1 MPNMIKNLNIQTFWF
16 KYFV

>member
-1 MPNMIKNLNIQTFWF
+1 MPNMIQNLNMQTFWF